1 MWLWQGLFS
10 LALVSLTSALHHSD
24 APTDAFIDYINSVQH
39 SWTAG
44 RNFYPGSSIKNL
56 LSALPARVET
66 LPELEVI
73 VRPNRLP
80 ETFDSRSNWK
90 RCGTLGKVREQ
101 GNCASAWALVAAAV
115 FSDRLCI
122 RRLGGGEIS
131 AQNILAC
138 CKHCGVSCLGGYL
151 TDALIFLA
159 KHGAP
164 SRRCQPYELFPC
176 PRIQGTLSCPAV
188 RAVNPRCRGYC
199 KTNYYKR
206 QPFQDLRRSG
216 WAYSLRNSSDVIRS
230 DIVARGPVAAV
241 IDVYEDL
248 LAYRAGVYR
257 HTAGSLLG
265 QQPVKIIGWGQEG
278 DTPYWL
284 VLNTWGVLWGDRGFI
299 KVVRD
304 RNGINL
310 ENRVFSVLPEP
321 VED

>member
-1 MWLWQGLFS
+1 MWLGLLTLTVS
-10 LALVSLTSALHHSD
+10 VSLTCALHHSD
-24 APTDAFIDYINSVQH
+24 APTDGFIHYINTVQD

-56 LSALPARVET
+56 LSVLPARDDS
-66 LPELEVI
+66 LPELV
-73 VRPNRLP
+73 VAVKPRLP
-80 ETFDSRSNWK
+80 ESFDSVSNWK
-90 RCGTLGKVREQ
+90 RCGTVGKVREQ

-122 RRLGGGEIS
+122 RRVGGGEIS
-131 AQNILAC
+131 PQNILAC

-151 TDALIFLA
+151 TDALTFLA

-164 SRRCQPYELFPC
+164 TRRCQPYELFPC

-188 RAVNPRCRGYC
+188 RAVNPRCRAYC
-199 KTNYYKR
+199 KANYFKR
-206 QPFQDLRRSG
+206 QPYQDLRRSG
-216 WAYSLRNSSDVIRS
+216 WAYSLANSSDVIRS
-230 DIVARGPVAAV
+230 DLVARGPVAAIV
-241 IDVYEDL
+241 DVYEDL
-248 LAYRAGVYR
+248 LAYRGGVYR

-265 QQPVKIIGWGQEG
+265 QQPVKIVGWGQEG

-284 VLNTWGVLWGDRGFI
+284 VLNTWGTLWGDHGYVKI
-299 KVVRD
+299 VRD

-321 VED
+321 VEE